1 VLQEAVSTLAYAGP
15 PPLTV
20 ARLFTTWR
28 LAPGVLATAVAL
40 GGGYGTAVRRTRRSG
55 RGWPRGRTVCFAAG
69 VLTIALLG
77 SSFLGVYDDTLFW
90 VRAVQNIVLLMVTP
104 LFLALGAP
112 VRLAADLLPPG
123 VRAPLGR
130 LLHGRVARLATF
142 PLVVTL
148 VLVVPMLVLYL
159 SPLYALTLH
168 SAVASGLAGL
178 VLAATGFVYFWTR
191 FRLDPTPRTDPYGVT
206 IWITVVEMLGDAVL
220 GIVLW
225 LGPLVAAGFYAAL
238 ARDWGPTLRTDQ
250 TIGAGIL
257 WIGGDVVGLPFILIV
272 LGRMTKDD
280 EQRAAVIDA
289 QLDAEDAARAA
300 APVEPGE
307 PPAPARLW
315 WEDVPELSERFRRR

>member
-1 VLQEAVSTLAYAGP
+1 
-15 PPLTV
+15 
-20 ARLFTTWR
+20 
-28 LAPGVLATAVAL
+28 
-40 GGGYGTAVRRTRRSG
+40 
-55 RGWPRGRTVCFAAG
+55 
-69 VLTIALLG
+69 
-77 SSFLGVYDDTLFW
+77 
-90 VRAVQNIVLLMVTP
+90 
-104 LFLALGAP
+104 
-112 VRLAADLLPPG
+112 
-123 VRAPLGR
+123 
-130 LLHGRVARLATF
+130 
-142 PLVVTL
+142 
-148 VLVVPMLVLYL
+148 
-159 SPLYALTLH
+159 
-168 SAVASGLAGL
+168 
-178 VLAATGFVYFWTR
+178 
-191 FRLDPTPRTDPYGVT
+191 
-206 IWITVVEMLGDAVL
+206 MLGDAVL